1 MVSTWNSVSGDLT
14 EAEHIKKRWQDYT
27 EKIQKGL
34 NDWDNHSGDVT
45 DLESDIL
52 ECEVKW
58 PLGSNTISKVSGSDG
73 IPAQL
78 FQILT
83 DDAVNVLHSICQQIW
98 KTQKLPQNWN
108 GSVFISIPKKDNAK
122 KSVQT
127 TTQLNSFHML
137 ESQCSKSFS

>member
-1 MVSTWNSVSGDLT
+1 MVSGDLT

-58 PLGSNTISKVSGSDG
+58 PLGSNTISKVSESDG

-98 KTQKLPQNWN
+98 KIQKLPQNWN
-108 GSVFISIPKKDNAK
+108 GSVFIPYQHQCNFNFFRHFFSFYQSNGLEIIPLVFY
-122 KSVQT
+122 SVF
-127 TTQLNSFHML
+127 L
-137 ESQCSKSFS
+137 